1 MKALVGAFSQEKA
14 LVEAFSVIVKPMDC
28 FTALVRNTTLLDTDW
43 DLILAEVIRRE
54 HLQLEQLSISA
65 RLCFTKP
72 SVNIVDIDVTIR
84 VSRSEDN
91 NHGIRSISLEDNRRD
106 SNDRS
111 MTASIVCEGRRT
123 LVSMKGT
130 RAKNLFLHAI
140 LSHCISVKTLHLED
154 SYIDE
159 TFLPFLVSRVGAVT
173 LDNASKC
180 LQEPKHLG

>member
-72 SVNIVDIDVTIR
+72 SVNIVDIDLTIR

-91 NHGIRSISLEDNRRD
+91 NRIRNISLEDNKRD
-106 SNDRS
+106 PNDRS
-111 MTASIVCEGRRT
+111 MTATIVCEGRRT
-123 LVSMKGT
+123 IVSMKGT
-130 RAKNLFLHAI
+130 RAKNLFFHAI
-140 LSHCISVKTLHLED
+140 LSHCINVKPLHLED
-154 SYIDE
+154 SFIDE
-159 TFLPFLVSRVGAVT
+159 NFLPFLVSRVGAVT

-180 LQEPKHLG
+180 LQEPKLPG

>member
-54 HLQLEQLSISA
+54 DLQLEQLSISA

-84 VSRSEDN
+84 VE
-91 NHGIRSISLEDNRRD
+91 
-106 SNDRS
+106 
-111 MTASIVCEGRRT
+111 
-123 LVSMKGT
+123 
-130 RAKNLFLHAI
+130 
-140 LSHCISVKTLHLED
+140 VKTITTE
-154 SYIDE
+154 SE
-159 TFLPFLVSRVGAVT
+159 TFHWKTTKGIQMIVA
-173 LDNASKC
+173 
-180 LQEPKHLG
+180 